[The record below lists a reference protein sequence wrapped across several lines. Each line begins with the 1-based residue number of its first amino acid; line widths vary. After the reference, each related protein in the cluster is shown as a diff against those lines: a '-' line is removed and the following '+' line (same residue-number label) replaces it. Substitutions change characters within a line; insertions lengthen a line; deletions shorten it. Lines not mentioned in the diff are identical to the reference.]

1 LPRQCD
7 CVVNRTQCRRRQS
20 SLLMLMTPVLQ
31 SPQQSPHCGCLLFT
45 TTCSTVALV
54 TPINLVAAA
63 TTQQHQEVTSE
74 GFFIGLCRMRIQ
86 DYSAEE
92 QYLQRA
98 DGDAIWAICKSAP
111 RSRQTTMPLPAPYHL
126 VFLQAG
132 CPSCHTTNS
141 VKALKAKALKNCPL

>member
-1 LPRQCD
+1 MCCQQNS
-7 CVVNRTQCRRRQS
+7 VS
-20 SLLMLMTPVLQ
+20 SSTVELVDVDDACATVATTVTTLW
-31 SPQQSPHCGCLLFT
+31 LFT
-45 TTCSTVALV
+45 VYYNLFNCS
-54 TPINLVAAA
+54 PRNSINLVASA

-98 DGDAIWAICKSAP
+98 DGDAIWALCKSAP